1 VNATAGRHLQSIIVE
16 GHSVTCYR
24 TVGGGWQ
31 ATCKCGWEGTPMT
44 GQGAHQSSIDQYR
57 SHLKGLTA

>member
-1 VNATAGRHLQSIIVE
+1 MSVHLQSIIVD

-24 TVGGGWQ
+24 TPRGGWQ
-31 ATCKCGWEGTPMT
+31 ATCRCGWEGTDMT
-44 GQGAHQSSIDQYR
+44 GPGNHQAAMDQYR